1 MKGAHLVRW
10 VLESCLATTVCSCT
24 SSVEY
29 LSILFG
35 ESIRAP
41 RHRNAIRKVQTSH
54 FSNRYKQRHGHC
66 AQLPHELR
74 SAICKQLPM
83 CLLVDEEVLTL
94 SSKVTA
100 MHINPSLWFFT
111 TGGGGRAMAPSSSYL
126 LVSCGWRCWWRCT
139 LYCGDNQLTDYV
151 AHHWT
156 CVVNLLVF
164 CCEPLHIIVIDTNKT
179 KCSIPIE
186 LCPVW
191 SNYIMPLF
199 LPSYSISA

>member
-94 SSKVTA
+94 SSKV
-100 MHINPSLWFFT
+100 
-111 TGGGGRAMAPSSSYL
+111 SSYL